1 MICIRSVYL
10 MVCRETIKW
19 YQWAGFQICDITTY
33 PPLQECISFELCPSQ
48 PYASSQLADSLNEHG
63 SALLD
68 SPLICEELQTSLNK
82 KLKLSDTSKDGLS
95 SKKFKNKE
103 SAIVTQFHKL
113 VSCGPQY
120 ICTSCCQTF
129 FRHSDVKFDIQGLKP
144 EMKRLCTLGHKS
156 VEDKEWICQQCANSL
171 KKNNLEQ
178 ISSFLSSPLAL
189 SKT

>member
-1 MICIRSVYL
+1 M
-10 MVCRETIKW
+10 
-19 YQWAGFQICDITTY
+19 ICDITTY

-48 PYASSQLADSLNEHG
+48 PYASSQLAESLNEHG

-113 VSCGPQY
+113 VPSTYVQVVVKHFSD
-120 ICTSCCQTF
+120 ILMLNLI
-129 FRHSDVKFDIQGLKP
+129 FRV
-144 EMKRLCTLGHKS
+144 
-156 VEDKEWICQQCANSL
+156 
-171 KKNNLEQ
+171 
-178 ISSFLSSPLAL
+178 
-189 SKT
+189 

>member
-1 MICIRSVYL
+1 MS
-10 MVCRETIKW
+10 
-19 YQWAGFQICDITTY
+19 
-33 PPLQECISFELCPSQ
+33 SQ

-144 EMKRLCTLGHKS
+144 EMKRLYIRT
-156 VEDKEWICQQCANSL
+156 
-171 KKNNLEQ
+171 
-178 ISSFLSSPLAL
+178 
-189 SKT
+189 